1 MVAIPNDVMKVLNDP
16 ASVRVLATKSD
27 KGDVHIIQAGSIKA
41 PAPDTV
47 VIGAILMKRTGK
59 NLEGMKAKG
68 ELVSILA
75 CSGLNSYELK
85 AKVKDLATAG
95 SIFDGMNAELA
106 KMGMKASGVWVF
118 EVKEVWNQS
127 ANYSAGTKM
136 V

>member
-1 MVAIPNDVMKVLNDP
+1 MVAIPEEVMKVLNDP
-16 ASVRVLATKSD
+16 ASVRVIATKSD

-41 PAPDTV
+41 PAPDTI

-75 CSGLNSYELK
+75 GSKLQSYEIR

-95 SIFDGMNAELA
+95 PVFEGMNAELA
-106 KMGMKASGVWVF
+106 KMGMKASGVWIL

-136 V
+136 A

>member
-1 MVAIPNDVMKVLNDP
+1 MVAIPNEVMQVINDP

-41 PAPDTV
+41 PAPDIV

-75 CSGLNSYELK
+75 GSKMQSYEIR
-85 AKVKDLATAG
+85 AKVKELATSG
-95 SIFDGMNAELA
+95 PIFDGMNAELS

>member
-1 MVAIPNDVMKVLNDP
+1 MVAIPNEVMQVLNDP
-16 ASVRVLATKSD
+16 ASVRVIATKSE

-47 VIGAILMKRTGK
+47 VIGAVLMKRTGK
-59 NLEGMKAKG
+59 NLERMKAKG

-75 CSGLNSYELK
+75 GSKLLSYEIR
-85 AKVKDLATAG
+85 AKVKDLVTAG
-95 SIFDGMNAELA
+95 PIFDGMNAELA
-106 KMGMKASGVWVF
+106 KTGMKASGVWVF

>member
-1 MVAIPNDVMKVLNDP
+1 MKVLNDP
-16 ASVRVLATKSD
+16 SSVRVIATKSD

-47 VIGAILMKRTGK
+47 VVGAILMKRTSK

-75 CSGLNSYELK
+75 GSKMQSYEIR
-85 AKVKDLATAG
+85 AKVKEMVTSG
-95 SIFDGMNAELA
+95 PIFDGMNAELA
-106 KMGMKASGVWVF
+106 KMGLKANGVWVF

-127 ANYSAGTKM
+127 ANYSAGTRM

>member
-1 MVAIPNDVMKVLNDP
+1 MVAIPDEVMKVLNDP
-16 ASVRVLATKSD
+16 TSVRVIATKSE

-47 VIGAILMKRTGK
+47 IIGAILMKRTGK

-75 CSGLNSYELK
+75 GSKTTSFEIR
-85 AKVKDLATAG
+85 AKVKELVTSG
-95 SIFDGMNAELA
+95 PMFDGMNAELS

-127 ANYSAGTKM
+127 ANFNAGKKM

>member
-16 ASVRVLATKSD
+16 ASVRVLATKND
-27 KGDVHIIQAGSIKA
+27 KGDVHMIQAGSIKA

-68 ELVSILA
+68 ELASILA
-75 CSGLNSYELK
+75 SSGLNSYELK
-85 AKVKDLATAG
+85 VKVKDLATAG
-95 SIFDGMNAELA
+95 PIFDGMNAELA

-127 ANYSAGTKM
+127 ANDSAGTKM

>member
-1 MVAIPNDVMKVLNDP
+1 MVAIPEEVMKVLNDP
-16 ASVRVLATKSD
+16 ASVRVIATKSD

-41 PAPDTV
+41 PAPDTI

-68 ELVSILA
+68 ELVSVLA
-75 CSGLNSYELK
+75 GSKMQSYEIR
-85 AKVKDLATAG
+85 AKVKDLATSG
-95 SIFDGMNAELA
+95 PIFEGMNAELA
-106 KMGMKASGVWVF
+106 KMGMKASGVWVLD
-118 EVKEVWNQS
+118 VKEVWNQS